1 MFSVLPQL
9 QGALGRA
16 RNQIYMFPMHGTG
29 HNFFTREW
37 GFAWS
42 TLLPGQK
49 LKELD
54 TLDTQ
59 KGSTEMDIN

>member
-1 MFSVLPQL
+1 M
-9 QGALGRA
+9 R
-16 RNQIYMFPMHGTG
+16 GTG
-29 HNFFTREW
+29 HSFFTREW
-37 GFAWS
+37 GLAWS

-49 LKELD
+49 LKESD